1 MPCGKRFAK
10 QTTYDAHLSGSKH
23 LRALKQLSR
32 VEFVAALVRV
42 AINKFVL
49 PGTVPDV
56 SEAVER
62 ACEAPDMYVLKPQRE
77 GGGNNLFGAELRD
90 ALRSMGAAERA
101 AYILMERIVPPTHP
115 ASLMRGGELDGG
127 ECACE
132 LGVFGVFLGDGQRTL
147 LNEEAGHLLRV
158 KLDGVD
164 EGGVCAG
171 FACLSSPALYP

>member
-1 MPCGKRFAK
+1 
-10 QTTYDAHLSGSKH
+10 
-23 LRALKQLSR
+23 
-32 VEFVAALVRV
+32 
-42 AINKFVL
+42 
-49 PGTVPDV
+49 
-56 SEAVER
+56 
-62 ACEAPDMYVLKPQRE
+62 MYVLKPQRE